1 MCGQIEATG
10 VASLGVERLL
20 RMASSAIN
28 HDIGEKQKCRQVT
41 GNRNRREH
49 TTASVIATH
58 NYRVILA
65 TRCRS
70 L

>member
-10 VASLGVERLL
+10 VACLGVEPWL
-20 RMASSAIN
+20 RTASSAIN
-28 HDIGEKQKCRQVT
+28 HDIGEKQKFRQVT
-41 GNRNRREH
+41 GNRKRREH
-49 TTASVIATH
+49 ATAFVIAKN

-65 TRCRS
+65 TRGLS